1 MVYKCLKCRKRF
13 QIDKYHLKFNSYNN
27 CNMVYTLCENCVD
40 NRNSKRFFDNYY
52 RDQKEFERNPRKFI
66 LKEEKIRKELIMG
79 FICKFCGNSTGNNW
93 KCANGKCPL
102 MPKNEKAS
110 TSAPVF
116 INHHDPGEVPTQTS
130 DDIEE
135 FDSSGTTVLFNGVNE
150 NVENVNP
157 NIPDENGVDGDINDD
172 GVDSHLADGVD
183 EQFLTEF
190 LDEAKDS
197 AVYNQKMEE
206 KRSFI
211 KTKLDYGRRFYFES
225 NDQLLLNHNS
235 FLRYSGISNFD
246 VGYAWKNKVD
256 RMDKF
261 QLLCQLVNEMNQIKA
276 CCLQLYYR
284 ESAISVCPSRRIKLI
299 QKYIGKSHEN
309 EFKTKTERE
318 VKEFVWFLKIYKRRY
333 LNVQERVKNVLGLD
347 VEFIKSIKTYD
358 DVYDY
363 FIYNCNLKEFNNNN
377 DKM

>member
-1 MVYKCLKCRKRF
+1 MENQGIRDQEGIFKTTSSKQGIERENRKILQRKNGPVELRF
-13 QIDKYHLKFNSYNN
+13 SYGKLDQNDDNSY
-27 CNMVYTLCENCVD
+27 VIESQSSEPL
-40 NRNSKRFFDNYY
+40 FD
-52 RDQKEFERNPRKFI
+52 
-66 LKEEKIRKELIMG
+66 
-79 FICKFCGNSTGNNW
+79 STG
-93 KCANGKCPL
+93 
-102 MPKNEKAS
+102 
-110 TSAPVF
+110 
-116 INHHDPGEVPTQTS
+116 PTRIYYP
-130 DDIEE
+130 DDN
-135 FDSSGTTVLFNGVNE
+135 S
-150 NVENVNP
+150 ENVNP
-157 NIPDENGVDGDINDD
+157 NVNPNDNDD
-172 GVDSHLADGVD
+172 DNDNGVDSHLADDVD
-183 EQFLTEF
+183 EQFLNEF

-363 FIYNCNLKEFNNNN
+363 FIYNCNLKEFNN

>member
-1 MVYKCLKCRKRF
+1 MPGYCPRHGPFAGVVCWQCIRGKKSEELPEKIDISFTCMPAFLNFDKEKIQSNAKRNS
-13 QIDKYHLKFNSYNN
+13 NSYP
-27 CNMVYTLCENCVD
+27 V
-40 NRNSKRFFDNYY
+40 
-52 RDQKEFERNPRKFI
+52 
-66 LKEEKIRKELIMG
+66 
-79 FICKFCGNSTGNNW
+79 NSTISGSEYGNDNSYVIESQCSD
-93 KCANGKCPL
+93 KLFDANG
-102 MPKNEKAS
+102 
-110 TSAPVF
+110 TTRVY
-116 INHHDPGEVPTQTS
+116 DP
-130 DDIEE
+130 
-135 FDSSGTTVLFNGVNE
+135 NE
-150 NVENVNP
+150 NVENTDP
-157 NIPDENGVDGDINDD
+157 NVPVENGVDDDVNDD

-363 FIYNCNLKEFNNNN
+363 FIYNCNLKEFNNN

>member
-1 MVYKCLKCRKRF
+1 MGPLYCPRCRRPW
-13 QIDKYHLKFNSYNN
+13 YA
-27 CNMVYTLCENCVD
+27 CTC
-40 NRNSKRFFDNYY
+40 R
-52 RDQKEFERNPRKFI
+52 RKI
-66 LKEEKIRKELIMG
+66 EQEEKIDCS
-79 FICKFCGNSTGNNW
+79 FICMPAFLNFDKDNSKKTQRDSDNGNCVNDGSTHY
-93 KCANGKCPL
+93 
-102 MPKNEKAS
+102 S
-110 TSAPVF
+110 TPSSFRDVIHQP
-116 INHHDPGEVPTQTS
+116 HQPETS
-130 DDIEE
+130 I
-135 FDSSGTTVLFNGVNE
+135 FDEIVSSGSTVIYDSNE
-150 NVENVNP
+150 NNENRNPNVNFNTP
-157 NIPDENGVDGDINDD
+157 SETVVDDENNDD
-172 GVDSHLADGVD
+172 GVDSHLADDVD
-183 EQFLTEF
+183 EQFLNDF
-190 LDEAKDS
+190 LDEEKGS
-197 AVYNQKMEE
+197 IIRKMEE

-211 KTKLDYGRRFYFES
+211 KTKLDYSRRFYFES

-363 FIYNCNLKEFNNNN
+363 FIFNCNIKEINNN
-377 DKM
+377 KM

>member
-1 MVYKCLKCRKRF
+1 MENQGIRDQEGIFKTTSSKQGIERENRKILQRKNGPTELRLSYGKLNEF
-13 QIDKYHLKFNSYNN
+13 GGSTFGGSTFGSNEHGNDNSY
-27 CNMVYTLCENCVD
+27 VIESQSSEPL
-40 NRNSKRFFDNYY
+40 FD
-52 RDQKEFERNPRKFI
+52 
-66 LKEEKIRKELIMG
+66 
-79 FICKFCGNSTGNNW
+79 STG
-93 KCANGKCPL
+93 
-102 MPKNEKAS
+102 
-110 TSAPVF
+110 
-116 INHHDPGEVPTQTS
+116 PTRIYYP
-130 DDIEE
+130 D
-135 FDSSGTTVLFNGVNE
+135 E
-150 NVENVNP
+150 NSENVNP
-157 NIPDENGVDGDINDD
+157 NDNDD
-172 GVDSHLADGVD
+172 DNDNGVDSHLADDVD
-183 EQFLTEF
+183 EQFLNEF

-363 FIYNCNLKEFNNNN
+363 FIYNCNLKEFNN

>member
-1 MVYKCLKCRKRF
+1 MGPLYCPRCRRPW
-13 QIDKYHLKFNSYNN
+13 YA
-27 CNMVYTLCENCVD
+27 CTC
-40 NRNSKRFFDNYY
+40 R
-52 RDQKEFERNPRKFI
+52 RKI
-66 LKEEKIRKELIMG
+66 EEEEKIDCS
-79 FICKFCGNSTGNNW
+79 FICMPAFLNFDKDKVKNNAKRNSEFGGNEFGDSTFGGSTFGGDDNSCIRDPHRSETEPLVDEIVSSGSTIVFTGNNE
-93 KCANGKCPL
+93 N
-102 MPKNEKAS
+102 
-110 TSAPVF
+110 
-116 INHHDPGEVPTQTS
+116 
-130 DDIEE
+130 
-135 FDSSGTTVLFNGVNE
+135 NE
-150 NVENVNP
+150 NRDPNTPFNTPSENVVD
-157 NIPDENGVDGDINDD
+157 DENDD
-172 GVDSHLADGVD
+172 DNGVDSHLADGVD

-333 LNVQERVKNVLGLD
+333 LNVQERVKNTLGLD

-363 FIYNCNLKEFNNNN
+363 FIYNCNLKEFNN